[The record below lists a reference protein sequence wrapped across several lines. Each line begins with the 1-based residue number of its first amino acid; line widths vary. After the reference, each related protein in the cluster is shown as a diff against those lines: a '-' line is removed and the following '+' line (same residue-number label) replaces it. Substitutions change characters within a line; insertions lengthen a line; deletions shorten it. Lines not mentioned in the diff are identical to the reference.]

1 MTAQAPESD
10 RPGAGRK
17 RRLRAALAADIA
29 NFSGRVSVSET
40 RAFGHLSTILK
51 IGREELD
58 RYEGVLIGMP
68 GDGLFAL
75 FESAVDAVHAA
86 LAMQQRLAIEPNLG
100 GMRLRIGIHL
110 GEVLFDGDLPFG
122 ETLNIAARLE
132 GLADP
137 GGILVSAA
145 VVDAV
150 SARIAATF
158 EDRGVPQLKN
168 IPRRI
173 ATYSVKPADSL
184 PPEGASEPVLEPLDH
199 TMQFS
204 RRIGAAPPAP
214 APAVSAP
221 APAADKAPA
230 PAVQATAPP
239 ADPAPTPTADA
250 APPAPAASPSP
261 AIAPSAAPARTAV
274 APSPEQIAALT
285 EMLAVHLGPVAR
297 VVVARKAKD
306 AATLAEIVAQLEPE
320 VPAAERIAFRGR
332 VQRML
337 GL

>member
-1 MTAQAPESD
+1 
-10 RPGAGRK
+10 
-17 RRLRAALAADIA
+17 
-29 NFSGRVSVSET
+29 
-40 RAFGHLSTILK
+40 
-51 IGREELD
+51 
-58 RYEGVLIGMP
+58 
-68 GDGLFAL
+68 
-75 FESAVDAVHAA
+75 
-86 LAMQQRLAIEPNLG
+86 
-100 GMRLRIGIHL
+100 
-110 GEVLFDGDLPFG
+110 
-122 ETLNIAARLE
+122 
-132 GLADP
+132 
-137 GGILVSAA
+137 
-145 VVDAV
+145 
-150 SARIAATF
+150 
-158 EDRGVPQLKN
+158 
-168 IPRRI
+168 
-173 ATYSVKPADSL
+173 
-184 PPEGASEPVLEPLDH
+184 VLEPLDH

-261 AIAPSAAPARTAV
+261 AIAPAAAPARTAV

-306 AATLAEIVAQLEPE
+306 AATLAEIVARLEPE